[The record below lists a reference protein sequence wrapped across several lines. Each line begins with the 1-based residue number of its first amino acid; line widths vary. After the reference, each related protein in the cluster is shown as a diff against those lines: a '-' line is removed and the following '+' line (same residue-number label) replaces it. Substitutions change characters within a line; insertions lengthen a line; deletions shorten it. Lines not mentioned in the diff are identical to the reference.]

1 MDYTIKSVVKA
12 LEVLELLSNEP
23 LTAKE
28 ISEKLGINKSTL
40 HRFLYT
46 LESQYYIEQNSLDE
60 YRLSQKMIQMG
71 MSAQNNINLSQI
83 VRPYLL
89 DLSKQFGES
98 AILAGFDQH
107 GVYYMDKAESPH
119 AVRIVI
125 EPGKRAPGHCVASGK
140 MFLSYL
146 STEEL
151 KQYVDRHPLIG
162 YTENTITEFSSLK
175 QELEEIKK
183 LGYAVDHEEYE
194 VGLKG
199 IASPIYNYSGK
210 MVAALCVAG
219 VSMRIPDNEVT
230 SISKAL
236 KEMAKTISIQ
246 LGVKADFDQLKLNIK
261 N

>member
-12 LEVLELLSNEP
+12 LEVLELLSKEP

-28 ISEKLGINKSTL
+28 ISDKLGINKSTL

-46 LESQYYIEQNSLDE
+46 LESQYYIEQNSLNE

-71 MSAQNNINLSQI
+71 MSAQNNIHLSQI
-83 VRPYLL
+83 IRPYLL
-89 DLSKQFGES
+89 DLSKEFGES

-107 GVYYMDKAESPH
+107 GVFYMDKAESPH

-140 MFLSYL
+140 LFLSHL
-146 STEEL
+146 SAEEL
-151 KQYVDRHPLIG
+151 TQYVAKHPLRA
-162 YTENTITEFSSLK
+162 YTENTITEMASLK
-175 QELEEIKK
+175 QELEQIRQRS
-183 LGYAVDHEEYE
+183 YAVDYEEYE

-199 IASPIYNYSGK
+199 LAAPIYNYSGK

-219 VSMRIPDNEVT
+219 ISMRIPDDKVQ
-230 SISKAL
+230 SISQVL
-236 KEMAKTISIQ
+236 NEMAQTISIQ
-246 LGVKADFDQLKLNIK
+246 LGVKADFDQLGLNVK